1 MSSRGIRARRHNH
14 HVASD
19 CLVLSRADVGRAVP
33 KYPQQGR
40 ATRAG
45 KHRGAQDG
53 QGQDDWPPLAVE
65 GAGRNTNAWIWR
77 LKDELSS
84 NEENEI
90 NDLDERK

>member
-1 MSSRGIRARRHNH
+1 MSSRGIRARRPNH
-14 HVASD
+14 DVASNRV
-19 CLVLSRADVGRAVP
+19 VLSGADVGRAVP
-33 KYPQQGR
+33 KYPQQGH

-53 QGQDDWPPLAVE
+53 QVQDDWPPLAVE

-77 LKDELSS
+77 LKDESSS

-90 NDLDERK
+90 NDLHEKK